1 MPLYLLHV
9 KTFSRAQGSR
19 VTRAAAYRA
28 GERIRDER
36 MKEGYNFLRRDD
48 VVYKDIILPSKFAR
62 NATVNWARDRSTLW
76 NAVESTNRRNARLA
90 REVMVILPPELTP
103 AQRTQLVRRFS
114 QELSD
119 RYQNAVDT
127 TIHLPRPS
135 ADERHHHAHL
145 LMTPREITPQGLG
158 RRAACELSGL
168 ERHERG
174 LGPCK
179 EDFMFVRERWAE
191 VMNEAL
197 RDAGL
202 TARVDHRG
210 FRARG
215 IDREPVPEIPQKIL
229 YMERRTGPT
238 QAGDDIRR
246 RHRERVEARLKGP
259 GELACVLQRQK
270 EEGARRMIEREKQR
284 AASPKKVP
292 WGSLTK
298 EEIAQ
303 RRRAR
308 YQANKATVN
317 ARRRAWYQENA
328 AAIKQKKRLARLKA
342 KSPTAEQ
349 SAQRWLQW
357 REQPRPTVTAEDSAR
372 NWLAFRERERKANS
386 EREKQADKTQN
397 AARTR
402 APAQESA
409 RTQHV
414 AQHEAD
420 DKRRK
425 TDRSHD
431 LDHDLDLGL

>member
-9 KTFSRAQGSR
+9 KTFPRARGAN

-36 MKEGYNFLRRDD
+36 MKRFHNHLDRDD

-62 NATVNWARDRSTLW
+62 DATVNWARDRSTLW
-76 NAVESTNRRNARLA
+76 NAVESTNRRNARLG
-90 REVMVILPPELTP
+90 REVLVILPPELTP
-103 AQRTQLVRRFS
+103 TQRAQLVRRFS

-158 RRAACELSGL
+158 RRITCELSGV
-168 ERHERG
+168 ERHARG
-174 LGPCK
+174 LGPSK
-179 EDFMFVRERWAE
+179 QDLMFVRERWAE
-191 VMNEAL
+191 VMNQAL

-210 FRARG
+210 FKARG
-215 IDREPVPEIPQKIL
+215 INREPVPEIPRKVL
-229 YMERRTGPT
+229 YLERRTGVPT

-246 RHRERVEARLKGP
+246 RYRERVEARLKGAD
-259 GELACVLQRQK
+259 ELARVLQRQK
-270 EEGARRMIEREKQR
+270 EEGARRVLAREKQR

-303 RRRAR
+303 RRREW
-308 YQANKATVN
+308 YQANRATAI
-317 ARRRAWYQENA
+317 ARTRAWYRKNA
-328 AAIKQKKRLARLKA
+328 AAVSEKKRLARLRA
-342 KSPTAEQ
+342 KTPTEQ
-349 SAQRWLQW
+349 QSIERLLKW
-357 REQPRPTVTAEDSAR
+357 REQLHPAATAEHSAR
-372 NWLAFRERERKANS
+372 NGLARRERDKQHGARRKL
-386 EREKQADKTQN
+386 DHT
-397 AARTR
+397 RTR
-402 APAQESA
+402 N
-409 RTQHV
+409 
-414 AQHEAD
+414 
-420 DKRRK
+420 
-425 TDRSHD
+425 HD
-431 LDHDLDLGL
+431 LSL